1 MMNIT
6 FESYHTCP
14 FKDVRPGDV
23 FSIGNYTTVYIMT
36 DAGYH
41 VNLQA
46 GFMNANK
53 VVDKDTFVRLY
64 EASLTLKPKL

>member
-6 FESYHTCP
+6 FDSYYTCT

-23 FSIGNYTTVYIMT
+23 FSIGNNTTVYIMT
-36 DAGYH
+36 DGGYH

-53 VVDKDTFVRLY
+53 IIDNDTLIRLY

>member
-6 FESYHTCP
+6 FDYYHTCP

-23 FSIGNYTTVYIMT
+23 FSIGNYDTVYIR
-36 DAGYH
+36 GYP

-53 VVDKDTFVRLY
+53 LIDKDTFVCLY

>member
-6 FESYHTCP
+6 FDSYYACT

-23 FSIGNYTTVYIMT
+23 FSIGNNTTVYIMT
-36 DAGYH
+36 DGGYH

-53 VVDKDTFVRLY
+53 IIDNDTLVRLY